1 MSFPR
6 TPLSMLP
13 SAGGGV
19 SGTATGLRA
28 HLVTLRA
35 HRLLIAVCVVVA
47 VIGALFLS
55 AREAP
60 IYRSQA
66 DVLVA
71 PIEVATGQSS
81 VTSPPNMDTERGIA
95 SSLAVAVGAAHRL
108 GPAVDPRDLLA
119 KLSVDVPTGTEI
131 LSFTSSGTSPRSAQS
146 ASGAFV
152 DSYLAFRQEQATSEL
167 AAASR
172 PLERQSKSI
181 TAQLN
186 RINEALAGPNSA
198 ARISSLTQRANAL
211 NSRLGIIQQR
221 ISDLVPQ
228 DALDVG
234 TILQPASRPLAPS
247 NRSPV
252 VNAILALF
260 VGLLF
265 GVGGAYLRDRLDDGL
280 WTQEGLEQMSGAPSL
295 GLIPN
300 ASGSLMRTK
309 PLLINDTG
317 TDEAFTE
324 AYRSLRTSVLSTLSR
339 TNMKSIMITSAGPS
353 EGKTTVSVNLAIA
366 LASSGKRVILVSA
379 DMRLPKAAE
388 LLSINEHPGLAEA
401 LADGPLVSSLHLSGV
416 QNLQVLP
423 SGRAFF
429 DPSEWF
435 GSDAMGALL
444 QDLGKRADIVL
455 LDATPTL
462 GMADAL
468 TLAPRVDGVLLVA
481 AAGRSSAQ
489 DIQDAC
495 RKLDQLGATLV
506 GCVLNRFVSYRAGRH
521 DYADAYR
528 AAWTAPEIADNRSV

>member
-1 MSFPR
+1 MSSPR
-6 TPLSMLP
+6 TPVSMLP

-35 HRLLIAVCVVVA
+35 HRLLIAVCVGVA
-47 VIGALFLS
+47 VMGALFLS
-55 AREAP
+55 SREAP
-60 IYRSQA
+60 IYRSQS
-66 DVLVA
+66 DVLVS

-81 VTSPPNMDTERGIA
+81 VTAPPNMDTERGIA

-108 GPAVDPRDLLA
+108 GSAVDPRDLLT
-119 KLSVDVPTGTEI
+119 KLSVDVPAGTEI
-131 LSFTSSGTSPRSAQS
+131 LSFTSSDASPREAQL

-152 DSYLAFRQEQATSEL
+152 DSYLAFRQEQATREL
-167 AAASR
+167 VAASR
-172 PLERQSKSI
+172 PLERQSESI
-181 TAQLN
+181 AAQLE
-186 RINEALAGPNSA
+186 RINQALAGSNSA

-221 ISDLVPQ
+221 ISDLTPQ
-228 DALDVG
+228 GALDVG
-234 TILQPASRPLAPS
+234 TVLQPASRPLTPS

-300 ASGSLMRTK
+300 ASGSLIRKK
-309 PLLINDTG
+309 PLLINDVG
-317 TDEAFTE
+317 TDEAVTE

-339 TNMKSIMITSAGPS
+339 TNMKSLMITSAGPG

-401 LADGPLVSSLHLSGV
+401 LADGPLVSSLHLSGI

-435 GSDAMGALL
+435 GSDAMGVLL

-455 LDATPTL
+455 LDATPAL

-468 TLAPRVDGVLLVA
+468 ALAPRVDGVLIVA
-481 AAGRSSAQ
+481 AAGLSSAQ
-489 DIQDAC
+489 DVQDAC

-528 AAWTAPEIADNRSV
+528 AAWAAPDIADNRSV